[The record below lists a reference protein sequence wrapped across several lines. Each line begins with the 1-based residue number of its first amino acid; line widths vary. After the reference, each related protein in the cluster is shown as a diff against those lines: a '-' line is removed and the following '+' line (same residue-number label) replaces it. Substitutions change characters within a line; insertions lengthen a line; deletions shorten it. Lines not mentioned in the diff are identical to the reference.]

1 MVDNNNQFTNEKN
14 LFTIIDNTTEKDNLN
29 LEKINLN
36 EQVEKEITEEEYL
49 LECSRYN
56 DIEGVKDVLEC
67 GVVKIN
73 YQDINKNTALHMA
86 AANSNNEIMEL
97 LINAG
102 IDLNLVNSSGN
113 TSLHWAAIN
122 NNFEG
127 VKILVKHNANLKIKN
142 ELNKTAS
149 EEGFD
154 RGYIELSEYLIE
166 FEVCDSENSSII
178 KEDIEMKEFE
188 EDVKNSEIVDDNQNN
203 INIDLEM
210 NNDIDD

>member
-1 MVDNNNQFTNEKN
+1 MVDNDDITNEKN
-14 LFTIIDNTTEKDNLN
+14 LFTIIDNTTETSNLN
-29 LEKINLN
+29 LEKITLN
-36 EQVEKEITEEEYL
+36 KEVDKEITEEEYL

-67 GVVKIN
+67 GIVKIN

-86 AANSNNEIMEL
+86 AANSNNEVMEL

-102 IDLNLVNSSGN
+102 IDLNIVNSSGN
-113 TSLHWAAIN
+113 TSLHWASIN
-122 NNFEG
+122 NNLEG
-127 VKILVKHNANLKIKN
+127 VKVLVKHNANLKIKN

-166 FEVCDSENSSII
+166 NELCDSENSSII
-178 KEDIEMKEFE
+178 KEDMEMKEFE
-188 EDVKNSEIVDDNQNN
+188 EDVKNSEIIDDNQNN

-210 NNDIDD
+210 NNNIDD